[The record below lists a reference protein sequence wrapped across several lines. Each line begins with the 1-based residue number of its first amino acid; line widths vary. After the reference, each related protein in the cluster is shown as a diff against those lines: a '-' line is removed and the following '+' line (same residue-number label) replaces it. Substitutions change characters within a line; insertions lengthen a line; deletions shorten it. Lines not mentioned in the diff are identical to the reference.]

1 MGNLQRMSDK
11 QEEAA
16 LIYCMAWIQP
26 CLNSKPQSPCSTASA
41 FPTRK
46 LVSPAPSVASGIRI
60 GTPGITTRGMK
71 EDEVRQIGELISKV
85 LLNYD
90 NEALLETCKKEV
102 NDLCVR
108 FPIYTNLL

>member
-1 MGNLQRMSDK
+1 
-11 QEEAA
+11 
-16 LIYCMAWIQP
+16 
-26 CLNSKPQSPCSTASA
+26 
-41 FPTRK
+41 
-46 LVSPAPSVASGIRI
+46 
-60 GTPGITTRGMK
+60 MK

-108 FPIYTNLL
+108 FTIYTNLL